1 MPLSSE
7 QSPTLPGRGYG
18 TESSRPLRAEDD
30 SQPSIQLVD
39 GPVRNDLQ
47 TQPRPADTS
56 SSLENPSVSDFSPL
70 FTPPLLVAEL
80 SG

>member
-39 GPVRNDLQ
+39 GPVRNELQ
-47 TQPRPADTS
+47 T
-56 SSLENPSVSDFSPL
+56 
-70 FTPPLLVAEL
+70 
-80 SG
+80 